1 MHVRVACTVSP
12 RYCGHM
18 PRKPTA
24 SQADE
29 TPSPAGRSRKRVLAD
44 GRQQVL
50 LYLPPEMIREL
61 KLAAVDLDTSVSQL
75 VEEAVAAW
83 RRQRSTSE

>member
-1 MHVRVACTVSP
+1 MVTP
-12 RYCGHM
+12 RYCGRM
-18 PRKPTA
+18 PRKPA
-24 SQADE
+24 PSHADD

-61 KLAAVDLDTSVSQL
+61 KLAAVDRDTSVSLL

-83 RRQRSTSE
+83 RRQRSASE

>member
-1 MHVRVACTVSP
+1 M
-12 RYCGHM
+12 
-18 PRKPTA
+18 
-24 SQADE
+24 
-29 TPSPAGRSRKRVLAD
+29 LAD

-83 RRQRSTSE
+83 RRRRSTSE